1 VTGGADAFAAAP
13 DARYWPGMAW
23 IPDSARTFLGGFL
36 TTLLFVAVVVLGL
49 GGVFLLV
56 HYLAGPVGG

>member
-1 VTGGADAFAAAP
+1 MG
-13 DARYWPGMAW
+13 W
-23 IPDSARTFLGGFL
+23 IPDSVRTFLGGFL